1 MVIGSGL
8 LAHRFESY
16 HKDDRFLIFASG
28 VSNSKTKNPEAYT
41 REIDLLRECIQQ
53 YPDKIIVYFSTCS
66 IYDPDEVKSAYVQH
80 KLKIETIIQ
89 TTVPQYYIFRVSN
102 VAGRSSNPN
111 TLLNYFFYH
120 IKNGINFDLWTNAC
134 RNIIDI
140 DDVFQIADQI
150 LKNGLPSVE
159 PINVGSPINYPVKEI
174 VTAIE
179 FFLTTKSNYVE
190 VNKGSCFETDLS
202 VIQPILQ
209 QSGLQFNSEY
219 LAGLLAKYY

>member
-8 LAHRFESY
+8 LAHSFESY
-16 HKDDRFLIFASG
+16 NRDDSFLIFASG
-28 VSNSKTKNPEAYT
+28 VSNSKTKNPEAYS
-41 REIDLLRECIQQ
+41 REINLLREYIEQ

-80 KLKIETIIQ
+80 KLKIENIIQ
-89 TTVPQYYIFRVSN
+89 TTVPRYYIFRVSN
-102 VAGRSSNPN
+102 VAGKSPNPN
-111 TLLNYFFYH
+111 TLLNYFYYH

-140 DDVFQIADQI
+140 DDVYQIASQI

-159 PINVGSPINYPVKEI
+159 PINIGSPINYPVKEI

-179 FFLTTKSNYVE
+179 LFLNTKSNYVE
-190 VNKGSCFETDLS
+190 VNKGSCFEIDLS
-202 VIQPILQ
+202 GIQPILQ
-209 QSGLQFNSEY
+209 QSHLQFNSEY